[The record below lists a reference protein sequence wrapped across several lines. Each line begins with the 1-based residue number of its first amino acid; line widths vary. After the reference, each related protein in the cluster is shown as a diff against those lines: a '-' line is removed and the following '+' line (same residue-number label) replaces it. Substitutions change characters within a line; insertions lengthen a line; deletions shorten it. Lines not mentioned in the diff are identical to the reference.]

1 MEEVSAASL
10 TEGTNDIDS
19 ELISIAAS
27 SNSGQT
33 IQVAPHI
40 AQRVT
45 ASRKEASIET
55 PIGADALHVLAA
67 VALGRPKPMLHDQ
80 VLRQASSKPFQID
93 VTFQNAEFRQI

>member
-10 TEGTNDIDS
+10 TKDTNDINS
-19 ELISIAAS
+19 ELIAITAS

-45 ASRKEASIET
+45 ASRKEASLET

-67 VALGRPKPMLHDQ
+67 VALERSPSRALAKTN
-80 VLRQASSKPFQID
+80 VARSSASSSIVQSLP
-93 VTFQNAEFRQI
+93 N